1 MNDRTTMDRAQ
12 SLAML
17 GDKVLLVAIGISA
30 LGALVLGMQFP
41 DSGWGFGASL
51 VLLVMAGIG
60 FAMLRGTPA
69 SRYVLTFVLVAFVA
83 LHIQLARGMI
93 ELHFGVFV
101 TLALLLVYLDWKV
114 IVFGAALFAVHHVAF
129 DRLQAAGMGFYCTTA
144 PDFMR
149 IMLHALYVVIQSGV
163 EVVLAVQMSRA
174 ALEGSELAQ
183 LVASVNQSDA
193 ISLNVARV
201 VTTTPGGGALKQTLG
216 RMEAA
221 VSSVRTGAS
230 EIEVASAEIASG
242 NQDLSDRT
250 ERTASNLQRTASSM
264 AALTDTVQKS
274 AENARQANQLAMSA
288 STVAIQGGEV
298 VSQVVD
304 TMQGINVASRK
315 IADIIGVIDGIAFQ
329 TNILALNAAVEAA
342 RAGEQGR
349 GFAVV
354 ATEVRSLAG
363 RSADAAKEIKT
374 LINAS
379 VERVEQGTA
388 LVDKAGETMTE
399 VVSSI
404 RRVTDIMGEISAASS
419 EQATGVAEVGEA
431 VAQMDQAT
439 QQNAALVE
447 QMAAAASSLK
457 NQAQD
462 LVQTVAVFKL
472 SDAQQAQMAQ
482 RQAAPPFQARALT
495 ARPAPRVQHV
505 AAKVPARAPVK
516 AIAKAPAKTFSKAPA
531 ISAPLAKPKPAT
543 LAKAAPAPAAPSS
556 SGDDWETF

>member
-1 MNDRTTMDRAQ
+1 
-12 SLAML
+12 
-17 GDKVLLVAIGISA
+17 
-30 LGALVLGMQFP
+30 MQFP
-41 DSGWGFGASL
+41 DSGWGFGATL